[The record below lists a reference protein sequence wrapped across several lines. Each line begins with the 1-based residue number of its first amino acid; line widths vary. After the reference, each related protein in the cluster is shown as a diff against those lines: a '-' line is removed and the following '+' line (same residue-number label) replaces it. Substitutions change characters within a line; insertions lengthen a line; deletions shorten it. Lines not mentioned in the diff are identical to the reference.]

1 MDAGWVAPKSTAGC
15 LIKPGARVPSTGAA
29 PDGCLR
35 CTVWSLESPGETR
48 VRPEFLCSKSF
59 PSPPILWFL
68 PHGVSLTLGSED
80 GGPKGAGRWLDWAS
94 CHILANAGSKPLLTP
109 HLFIL
114 EIFNARLLFARH
126 NLYPQEF
133 VSREAARKEAQIAIN
148 CNECPKVGPVRAGE

>member
-1 MDAGWVAPKSTAGC
+1 MQAGWLLRAPRAASSSLGRGSPPPGLPQMAAC
-15 LIKPGARVPSTGAA
+15 GARFG
-29 PDGCLR
+29 
-35 CTVWSLESPGETR
+35 PGETR

>member
-1 MDAGWVAPKSTAGC
+1 MLGH
-15 LIKPGARVPSTGAA
+15 
-29 PDGCLR
+29 
-35 CTVWSLESPGETR
+35 SLAFSHVGGT
-48 VRPEFLCSKSF
+48 LM
-59 PSPPILWFL
+59 
-68 PHGVSLTLGSED
+68 GSLLT
-80 GGPKGAGRWLDWAS
+80 PKGAGRWLDWAS

-133 VSREAARKEAQIAIN
+133 VSREAARKEAQIAIS